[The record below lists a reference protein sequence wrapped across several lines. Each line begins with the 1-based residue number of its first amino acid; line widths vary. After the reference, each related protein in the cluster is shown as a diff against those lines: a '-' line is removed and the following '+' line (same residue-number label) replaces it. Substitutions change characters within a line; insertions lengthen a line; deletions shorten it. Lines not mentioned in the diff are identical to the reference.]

1 MAAMLTTLPAAAAR
15 DAPLWEAGFGIAG
28 LAFPDYRGSSHSRG
42 WVLPAPYFIYRGD
55 FIKSDREG
63 MRGSFFRNR
72 DVDLNLSVG
81 ASLPVASD
89 RNPEREG
96 MPDLKPSLEVGPALD
111 ITLWRAADERLKLDL
126 RLPLRAAFTVE
137 SSPRFAGTQFFPN
150 VNLDVHEPLGF
161 AGWKVGMLGGAVFN
175 DGRYNERFY
184 EVKPEFATAG
194 RPAFAAPGGG
204 FGGFEFIVAL
214 SKRYPSFWVGGFAR
228 YDTLKGAVFED
239 SPLVT
244 SKHYVAGGIAIT
256 WIFKESTTRVP
267 VNEFGEEVRR

>member
-1 MAAMLTTLPAAAAR
+1 MAAMLTTLPAAAR
-15 DAPLWEAGFGIAG
+15 DEPLWEAGFGLAG
-28 LAFPDYRGSSHSRG
+28 LEFPDYRGSSHSRG
-42 WVLPAPYFIYRGD
+42 WVLPSPYFVYRGD
-55 FIKSDREG
+55 LIKSDREG
-63 MRGSFFRNR
+63 MRGSFFRNDR
-72 DVDLNLSVG
+72 VDVNLSVG
-81 ASLPVASD
+81 ASLPVSSD
-89 RNPEREG
+89 KNPEREG
-96 MPDLKPSLEVGPALD
+96 MPDLKPSLEIGPAMD
-111 ITLWRAADERLKLDL
+111 ITLWRASDERLKLDL

-150 VNLDVHEPLGF
+150 LNLDVHEPFGF
-161 AGWKVGMLGGAVFN
+161 TGWKLGMLGGPVFN
-175 DGRYNERFY
+175 DGQYNERFY
-184 EVKPEFATAG
+184 EVKPEFAAPG

-228 YDTLKGAVFED
+228 YDTLKGAVFEA

-267 VNEFGEEVRR
+267 VNEFGEEIRK